1 MAAKAQPFI
10 HPGILHTEESLQRM
24 RKYIDKKTEPVL
36 TAFQQLQADKR
47 ASENYKMAGPF
58 EIIARDGTYRST
70 KGGSESD
77 FSAAYYNALLFKLTG
92 KEVHAAKAVEIIN
105 AYSQV
110 MNGIDG
116 HDAPLCCLQGFYL
129 VNACELL
136 RDRID
141 NAKVTKM
148 LQRTF
153 IPTIDRFEENS
164 PYANGN

>member
-47 ASENYKMAGPF
+47 ASENYKMAGPY
-58 EIIARDGTYRST
+58 EIIARDGAHRST

-110 MNGIDG
+110 MNGI
-116 HDAPLCCLQGFYL
+116 AT
-129 VNACELL
+129 AS
-136 RDRID
+136 
-141 NAKVTKM
+141 TM
-148 LQRTF
+148 LK
-153 IPTIDRFEENS
+153 
-164 PYANGN
+164 